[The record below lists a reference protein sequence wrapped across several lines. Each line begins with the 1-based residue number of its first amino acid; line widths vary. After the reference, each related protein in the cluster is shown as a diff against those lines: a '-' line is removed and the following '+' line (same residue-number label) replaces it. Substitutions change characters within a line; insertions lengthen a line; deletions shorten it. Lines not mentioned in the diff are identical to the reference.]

1 MRIIRGRYQR
11 RQITAPTNLPV
22 RPTTDMAK
30 ESLFNIIDNH
40 FDLEETEAMD
50 LFAGTGNI
58 SYELVSRGCPKV
70 VAVDQDF
77 GCVKF
82 IRETANK
89 LNMKELLVVRSD
101 VYRFLDKH
109 KMQYDL
115 IFADP
120 PYDCEHYDQIIN
132 LIFERNLLRE
142 GGMFVLE
149 HDKYQKFEEHP
160 HFMEQ
165 RHYGKVNFTFFA
177 QTIEEEDSEE

>member
-1 MRIIRGRYQR
+1 
-11 RQITAPTNLPV
+11 
-22 RPTTDMAK
+22 
-30 ESLFNIIDNH
+30 
-40 FDLEETEAMD
+40 
-50 LFAGTGNI
+50 
-58 SYELVSRGCPKV
+58 

-101 VYRFLDKH
+101 VFRFLDKH
-109 KMQYDL
+109 TMQYDL

-120 PYDCEHYDQIIN
+120 PYDCEHYNELVN

-149 HDKYQKFEEHP
+149 HDKYQHFEEHP

-165 RHYGKVNFTFFA
+165 RHYGKVNFSFFA
-177 QTIEEEDSEE
+177 QTIEEEESEE

>member
-1 MRIIRGRYQR
+1 M
-11 RQITAPTNLPV
+11 APTSLPV

-30 ESLFNIIDNH
+30 ESLFNIIENH

-70 VAVDQDF
+70 LAVDQDP

-82 IRETANK
+82 IRETSNK
-89 LNMKELLVVRSD
+89 LEMKELLVIRSD
-101 VYRFLDKH
+101 VFRFLEKH

-120 PYDCEHYDQIIN
+120 PYDCEHYETLVS
-132 LIFERNLLRE
+132 LIFDNNLLRE

-149 HDKYQKFEEHP
+149 HDKKWSFEAHP

-177 QTIEEEDSEE
+177 QTIEEVEADEA

>member
-11 RQITAPTNLPV
+11 RQIMAPTNLPV

-40 FDLEETEAMD
+40 FDLEETEALD

-58 SYELVSRGCPKV
+58 SYEFVSRGCPKV
-70 VAVDQDF
+70 VAVDLDF

-89 LNMKELLVVRSD
+89 LNMKELMTVRSD
-101 VYRFLDKH
+101 AFRFLEKH
-109 KMQYDL
+109 TMQYDL

-120 PYDCEHYDQIIN
+120 PYDFQDYDGLVN

-149 HDKYQKFEEHP
+149 HDKYQHFEEHP

-177 QTIEEEDSEE
+177 QTIEEDDDQ

>member
-1 MRIIRGRYQR
+1 M
-11 RQITAPTNLPV
+11 APTNLPV

-30 ESLFNIIDNH
+30 ESLFNVIENH
-40 FDLEETEAMD
+40 FDFEETEALD
-50 LFAGTGNI
+50 LFSGTGNI
-58 SYELVSRGCPKV
+58 SYELVSRGCPTV

-82 IRETANK
+82 IRDTANK

-109 KMQYDL
+109 QMKYDL

-120 PYDCEHYDQIIN
+120 PYDCEHYN
-132 LIFERNLLRE
+132 ELVNRIFDNNLLRE

-149 HDKYQKFEEHP
+149 HDKSQCFEEHP

-165 RHYGKVNFTFFA
+165 RHYGKVNFSFFA
-177 QTIEEEDSEE
+177 QTIEEEA